1 MPVLNVSDADF
12 EREVLHSEIPVLLDF
27 YADWCGPCKAIA
39 PLVEDLSRTYHGR
52 VKFVKIDVDRNPA
65 SAEAFR
71 IQSIPTIAFL
81 HNRKVLDMIVGAVD
95 RARLVAVLD
104 KIAGPV
110 QSTGPEMWEVER
122 VKDGLIAREVTPI
135 DIRSEADF
143 KRVHL
148 PEAVH
153 VPLELLLDKAAD
165 LLALQTG
172 LALYGRTDEG
182 LMDHAKLLSQKG
194 LRVCVMQGGLL
205 AWEAARLP
213 IVKTALTRTID

>member
-1 MPVLNVSDADF
+1 MPVLNVNDADF

-52 VKFVKIDVDRNPA
+52 VKFVKVDVDRNPA
-65 SAEAFR
+65 TAEAFR

-81 HNRKVLDMIVGAVD
+81 HNRKVIDMIVGAVD
-95 RARLVAVLD
+95 RARLVVVLD

-135 DIRSEADF
+135 DVRAEADF

-148 PEAVH
+148 PEALH
-153 VPLELLLDKAAD
+153 VPLDSLVDKAAD
-165 LLALQTG
+165 LRALQTS
-172 LALYGRTDEG
+172 LALYGRTDDG
-182 LMDHAKLLSQKG
+182 LMEHAKLLSEQG
-194 LRVCVMQGGLL
+194 LRVVVLQGGLL

>member
-12 EREVLHSEIPVLLDF
+12 EREVLYSEIPVLLDF

-39 PLVEDLSRTYHGR
+39 PLVEDLSRSYQGR

-81 HNRKVLDMIVGAVD
+81 HNRRVIDMIVGAVD
-95 RARLVAVLD
+95 RARLVAALD

-110 QSTGPEMWEVER
+110 QSTGPELWEVDR
-122 VKDGLIAREVTPI
+122 VKDGLIAREVTPV
-135 DIRSEADF
+135 DVRAEADF

-153 VPLELLLDKAAD
+153 VPLESLLEKAAE
-165 LLALQTG
+165 LQALRSG

-182 LMDHAKLLSQKG
+182 LMDHAKLLSEQG

-213 IVKTALTRTID
+213 IVKTAPTRTID